1 MQEELYRLFL
11 ALLAGIILGVER
23 EYQNKFAGIRTMALI
38 SVGSALF
45 TLLSQH
51 IGELGN
57 PDRIA
62 SNILTGIGFIGAGVI
77 FKNDV
82 NLNGLT
88 TAATIWVAA
97 AMGMAI
103 GAGHFAVGFTTLGIA
118 LTALIILKYL
128 QNALN
133 QLHQVRVYNFSF
145 QLDKL
150 HLSELERE
158 FREHRI
164 HFKKLKEFR
173 SVNNSICVYEL
184 SGRVV
189 MLEKLNERLMSQNL
203 IESFNY

>member
-1 MQEELYRLFL
+1 MNEELYRLLL
-11 ALLAGIILGVER
+11 ALIAGVVLGIER

-51 IGELGN
+51 IGLSGN

-62 SNILTGIGFIGAGVI
+62 SNVLTGIGFIGAGVI

-88 TAATIWVAA
+88 TAAAIWVAA

-103 GAGHFAVGFTTLGIA
+103 GAGYFIIGFSTLGIA
-118 LTALIILKYL
+118 LASLILLKYL

-133 QLHQVRVYNFSF
+133 HLHQVRVYKFSF

-150 HLSELERE
+150 QLSELERE
-158 FREHRI
+158 FRAHRI
-164 HFKKLKEFR
+164 KYKKLKEFR

-189 MLEKLNERLMSQNL
+189 MLEKLNEKLMSQNL
-203 IESFNY
+203 LDSFNY

>member
-1 MQEELYRLFL
+1 MSEELYRLFL
-11 ALLAGIILGVER
+11 ALLAGVILGIER

-51 IGELGN
+51 IGGAGN

-62 SNILTGIGFIGAGVI
+62 SNVLTGIGFIGAGVI

-97 AMGMAI
+97 AMGMSI
-103 GAGHFAVGFTTLGIA
+103 GAGYFVIGFTTLGIA
-118 LTALIILKYL
+118 LSALIVLRYL
-128 QNALN
+128 QNMLN
-133 QLHQVRVYNFSF
+133 QLHQVRVYKFSF

-150 HLSELERE
+150 QLSELEQE
-158 FREHRI
+158 FRGHRI
-164 HFKKLKEFR
+164 NFKKLKEFR

-189 MLEKLNERLMSQNL
+189 MLEKLNEKLMSQNL
-203 IESFNY
+203 IDSFNY